1 MKRALPLLLLPLWLA
16 GCGEPPDASAPAAG
30 EVRGQPIAAPVAKTS
45 PALANL
51 NSATAPP
58 AQPASSGPAPEE
70 TTSSLSNR
78 AAFAA
83 SSATSAAPASASL
96 SVSDPQ
102 TQTPGP
108 SASVFSS
115 GSGYP
120 LVGFDKLSGY
130 KIEIPD
136 DLLGPITNDLPEAK
150 TKTEALIP
158 DTVKAYSKKSVSLR
172 GFMLPLKVEGGL
184 VTELL
189 IMKDQSM
196 CCFGTVPKIH
206 EWVSVK
212 MKDKGVKPVM
222 DQPVSLQGT
231 LHVGEMRENGY
242 LTGIYS
248 MDGERLGPEE

>member
-1 MKRALPLLLLPLWLA
+1 MKRALLSLLLPLALV
-16 GCGEPPDASAPAAG
+16 GCGESPNASAPPVG
-30 EVRGQPIAAPVAKTS
+30 EVRGQPINAPTAKTNLAQADSNSRAAASSTLQTDAPALSTVAASTANASNVAAEIAPAPLASSTTS
-45 PALANL
+45 PAP
-51 NSATAPP
+51 SPEATA
-58 AQPASSGPAPEE
+58 GGAP
-70 TTSSLSNR
+70 
-78 AAFAA
+78 
-83 SSATSAAPASASL
+83 
-96 SVSDPQ
+96 
-102 TQTPGP
+102 
-108 SASVFSS
+108 
-115 GSGYP
+115 GYP

-136 DLLGPITNDLPEAK
+136 DLLGPVTNDLPQAK
-150 TKTEALIP
+150 TKTESLIP
-158 DTVKAYSKKSVSLR
+158 DKVKAYSKKSVSLR

-242 LTGIYS
+242 LTGIYQ